1 MRNVVRTSKV
11 TQYGKDI
18 HLAIRKMPATGID
31 KAKKMYDAVLD
42 KKVPRF
48 LPQEEPV
55 GVSADFAQQ
64 TVRDVLK
71 STSQDTMQFMKKIT
85 LTESVGVMGMEDL
98 PRVRLVLVRGK

>member
-18 HLAIRKMPATGID
+18 QQAMRKMPAAGID

-42 KKVPRF
+42 AKVPRF
-48 LPQEEPV
+48 LPQEASV
-55 GVSADFAQQ
+55 GVSVGFAQQ

-71 STSQDTMQFMKKIT
+71 STAKDTMNFM
-85 LTESVGVMGMEDL
+85 
-98 PRVRLVLVRGK
+98 GKDYFDGKRWHDAREGL